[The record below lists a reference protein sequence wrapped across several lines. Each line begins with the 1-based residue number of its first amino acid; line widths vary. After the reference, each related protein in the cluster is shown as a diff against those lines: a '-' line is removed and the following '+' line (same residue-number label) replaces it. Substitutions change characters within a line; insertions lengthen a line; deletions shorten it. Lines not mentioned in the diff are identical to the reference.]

1 MSRALALRRRHRAAL
16 DGRHLDTVGED
27 RGSLEVDAQPVAVSD
42 VEGRLEVAE
51 ARHHLQLLERIES
64 IGLTW
69 GQFQKGFA
77 GGALHLEA
85 TAERLPAVG
94 A

>member
-1 MSRALALRRRHRAAL
+1 MGATSTLS
-16 DGRHLDTVGED
+16 GRT

-85 TAERLPAVG
+85 TAEGLAAVG